1 MSGMSFDEDI
11 ELPWP
16 RPGDVLF
23 AEAADWWMNACV
35 NYGGGLMYAIGYRR
49 AGDALVER
57 VAETCSEQDFLV
69 YPIVFCYR
77 QYLELMLKA
86 DLREARA
93 ALGESPPK
101 AKRDPLDDHPLMPL
115 WQQLRPLIERRWP
128 DGGPEPDHVE
138 DALRQFDT
146 VDRRSFAFRYPTG
159 KKGERS
165 LPEHMLRINLR
176 NLAEVVARIGAF
188 LEGTLD
194 AFDPDRQAAD
204 YEVPPSGE
212 W

>member
-1 MSGMSFDEDI
+1 
-11 ELPWP
+11 
-16 RPGDVLF
+16 
-23 AEAADWWMNACV
+23 MNACV
-35 NYGGGLMYAIGYRR
+35 NYADGLMYALGYRR

-57 VAETCSEQDFLV
+57 VAQTRSEQDFLV
-69 YPIVFCYR
+69 YPVVFCYR

-86 DLREARA
+86 DLCEARA
-93 ALGESPPK
+93 AFGISTPVP
-101 AKRDPLDDHPLMPL
+101 KRDPLNDHPLLPL
-115 WQQLRPLIERRWP
+115 WRDLRPLIERRWP

-159 KKGERS
+159 KQGGPS
-165 LPEHMLRINLR
+165 LPQHMLRINLR

-194 AFDPDRQAAD
+194 AFDADRQSVGNEAPSAD
-204 YEVPPSGE
+204 D

>member
-1 MSGMSFDEDI
+1 MGSMSFDDDI

-23 AEAADWWMNACV
+23 GEAPDWWMNACV
-35 NYGGGLMYAIGYRR
+35 NYGGGLMYAIGYRTG
-49 AGDALVER
+49 GDALVER
-57 VAETCSEQDFLV
+57 VAQTHSEQDFLV

-77 QYLELMLKA
+77 QYLELVLKA

-93 ALGESPPK
+93 ALGVSTPRP
-101 AKRDPLDDHPLMPL
+101 KRDPLDDHPLMPL
-115 WQQLRPLIERRWP
+115 WQELRPLIERRWP

-159 KKGERS
+159 KRGEPS
-165 LPEHMLRINLR
+165 LPDHMLRINLR

-194 AFDPDRQAAD
+194 AFDADRQAAD
-204 YEVPPSGE
+204 YEVPPCDE